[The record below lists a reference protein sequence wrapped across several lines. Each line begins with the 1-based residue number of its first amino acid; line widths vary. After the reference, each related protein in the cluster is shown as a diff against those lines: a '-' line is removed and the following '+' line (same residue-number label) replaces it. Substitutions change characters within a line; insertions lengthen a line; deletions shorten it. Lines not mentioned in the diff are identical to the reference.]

1 MDSRESENTLVQL
14 SARGDQGAFATL
26 YEMHVERVYRHVH
39 YQVPDG
45 HDAEDITQE
54 VFIKAWKSIHRYKP
68 TGAPFVAWLIVVA
81 RNAVTDYFRSRKN
94 IRLLDDTNEPGGGT
108 DPAASVENAF
118 GRDEVREAIV
128 RLRGDMRTVVVMRFI
143 DGFSYEEIGR
153 ALGKTEG
160 AVRVIQHRALKE
172 LRGILDEATL
182 L

>member
-1 MDSRESENTLVQL
+1 LDSRDSENTLVHR
-14 SARGDQGAFATL
+14 SARGDQSAYATL
-26 YEMHVERVYRHVH
+26 YEMHVERVYRHVR
-39 YQVPDG
+39 YQVFDA

-81 RNAVTDYFRSRKN
+81 RNAVTDYFRSKRSTQ
-94 IRLLDDTNEPGGGT
+94 LLDDTNEPGGGN
-108 DPAASVENAF
+108 DPVASVETAF
-118 GRDEVREAIV
+118 GGDEVRGAI
-128 RLRGDMRTVVVMRFI
+128 LTLQGDKRAVVVMRFI

-172 LRGILDEATL
+172 LRGLLDEATL
-182 L
+182 R

>member
-1 MDSRESENTLVQL
+1 LDFRDSEKALVQR
-14 SARGDQGAFATL
+14 SVRGDQSAFAAL
-26 YEMHVERVYRHVH
+26 YEMHVERVYRHVR
-39 YQVPDG
+39 YQVVDG
-45 HDAEDITQE
+45 HDAEDITQD
-54 VFIKAWKSIHRYKP
+54 VFIKAWKSIHKYKP

-94 IRLLDDTNEPGGGT
+94 VRVLDDTSEPGGGT
-108 DPAASVENAF
+108 DPVASVETDF

-128 RLRGDMRTVVVMRFI
+128 RLQGDKRSVVVMRFI

-160 AVRVIQHRALKE
+160 AIRVIQHRALRE

-182 L
+182 R